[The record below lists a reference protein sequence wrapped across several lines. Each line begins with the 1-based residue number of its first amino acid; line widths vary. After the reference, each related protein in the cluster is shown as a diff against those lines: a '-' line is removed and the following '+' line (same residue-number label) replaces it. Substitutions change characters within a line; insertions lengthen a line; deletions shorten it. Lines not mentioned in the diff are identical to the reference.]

1 MSRFKDATLS
11 SLGKRR
17 DFYLFA
23 LRDRVALSQSPL
35 VLAVVLLLPVV
46 YVVRPAA
53 YSNPEFLT
61 GLGMIAGLSVLS
73 VAVPW
78 GRCFR
83 WAYLLIPILDFGAVA
98 LLYRG
103 VPDVPGVAALAV
115 FPVLWLAWS
124 AFAPRLAAL
133 AAFAGALLVAWAP
146 LIGGNPSPADLLSPA
161 LVPLVMLLVYLAAAI
176 TVQDAAGHQQEL
188 QEKDLE
194 LKRSLQDSRRRAQL
208 LDAVQDTIDVGVVVL
223 ARDGHIMLM
232 NNRQLATHQLSVPPD
247 SDGEDEADM
256 LLFDQDGSTP
266 LPAADRPMARALRR
280 EAFSGSLMWVGRG
293 AEQRAMAVSASPLN
307 DENGEFNG
315 SVIAFSDV
323 TDMLRALRAK
333 EDFVAS
339 VSHELRTPLTS
350 IIGYLD
356 LVVSDAEEEGL
367 SASLQASLSVALRNA
382 ERLLVLVAD
391 LLTTASDSIHL
402 EARELSLRD
411 LVRSAADSAQPRA
424 KAAGIRLVV
433 DAPSDVR
440 GVFDSMRVQQVLD
453 NLVSNAIKYSPD
465 GGTVTLRVVGR
476 GASVLLEVED
486 EGMGMTEA
494 EQGEVY
500 KRFFRAAAV
509 KKAGIPGVGLGL
521 GITKDI
527 VDAHGGNISLTS
539 QLGAGTTFRVE
550 LPCAAIPAGD
560 VPAG

>member
-35 VLAVVLLLPVV
+35 VLAVVVLLPIVFV
-46 YVVRPAA
+46 AKPEA

-61 GLGMIAGLSVLS
+61 GLGLIAVLSLLSVS
-73 VAVPW
+73 VPW
-78 GRCFR
+78 DRCFNR
-83 WAYLLIPILDFGAVA
+83 AYLLVPLLDFGAIA

-103 VPDVPGVAALAV
+103 VRPDVPGVAALAV

-124 AFAPRLAAL
+124 GVAPRLAAL
-133 AAFAGALLVAWAP
+133 AAFSGALLVAWAP
-146 LIGGNPSPADLLSPA
+146 LFGSGPEPADLLAPG
-161 LVPLVMLLVYLAAAI
+161 LVPLVMLLMYLAAAI
-176 TVQDAAGHQQEL
+176 TVQDAAAQQQALE
-188 QEKDLE
+188 EKDRE

-232 NNRQLATHQLSVPPD
+232 NNRQLATHQLSVPAD
-247 SDGEDEADM
+247 TDGEDEADM
-256 LLFDQDGSTP
+256 LLFDQDGCTP
-266 LPAADRPMARALRR
+266 LPPADRPMARALRR
-280 EAFSGSLMWVGRG
+280 EAYSGSLMWVGRG
-293 AEQRAMAVSASPLN
+293 AEQRAMAVSARPLN
-307 DENGEFNG
+307 DEDGEFNG
-315 SVIAFSDV
+315 SVLAFSDV

-356 LVVSDAEEEGL
+356 LAIADAEDEGL
-367 SASLQASLSVALRNA
+367 SESLQASLSVALRNA

-402 EARELSLRD
+402 EAGELSLRD
-411 LVRSAADSAQPRA
+411 LARSAADSAGPRA
-424 KAAGIRLVV
+424 DAAGIRIVV
-433 DAPSDVR
+433 EAPADVR
-440 GVFDSMRVQQVLD
+440 GVFDSTRIQQVLD
-453 NLVSNAIKYSPD
+453 NLVSNAIKYSPG
-465 GGTVTLRVVGR
+465 GGTVTLRVLSGD
-476 GASVLLEVED
+476 ASVVLEVED
-486 EGMGMTEA
+486 EGMGMSEA

-500 KRFFRAAAV
+500 NRFFRAAAV

-527 VDAHGGNISLTS
+527 VAAHGGTICLTS
-539 QLGAGTTFRVE
+539 QPGAGTTFRVE
-550 LPCAAIPAGD
+550 LPLQKTAGR
-560 VPAG
+560 

>member
-35 VLAVVLLLPVV
+35 VVAVVVLLPIVFV
-46 YVVRPAA
+46 AKPDA

-61 GLGMIAGLSVLS
+61 GLGLVAVLSVLS
-73 VAVPW
+73 IAVPW
-78 GRCFR
+78 DRCFKP
-83 WAYLLIPILDFGAVA
+83 AYLLVPLLDFGAIA

-103 VPDVPGVAALAV
+103 VRPDVPGVAALAV

-124 AFAPRLAAL
+124 AVAPRLAAV
-133 AAFAGALLVAWAP
+133 AAFAGALLIAWAP
-146 LIGGNPSPADLLSPA
+146 LIGRGSPEPADLLAPA
-161 LVPLVMLLVYLAAAI
+161 LVPLVMLLVYLAAAM
-176 TVQDAAGHQQEL
+176 TVQDAAGQQQALE
-188 QEKDLE
+188 EKDRE

-232 NNRQLATHQLSVPPD
+232 NNRQLATHQLSVPADND
-247 SDGEDEADM
+247 SGDEADM
-256 LLFDQDGSTP
+256 LLYDQDGCTP

-280 EAFSGSLMWVGRG
+280 EAYSGSLMWVGRG
-293 AEQRAMAVSASPLN
+293 AQQRAMAVSARPLN
-307 DENGEFNG
+307 DEDGEFNG
-315 SVIAFSDV
+315 SVLAFSDV

-356 LVVSDAEEEGL
+356 LAISDAEDEGL
-367 SASLQASLSVALRNA
+367 SESLQASLSVALRNA
-382 ERLLVLVAD
+382 ERLLLLVAD

-402 EARELSLRD
+402 EAGELSLRD
-411 LVRSAADSAQPRA
+411 LARSAADSAGPRA
-424 KAAGIRLVV
+424 EAAGVRLLV
-433 DAPSDVR
+433 DAPADVR
-440 GVFDSMRVQQVLD
+440 GIFDSTRIQQVLD
-453 NLVSNAIKYSPD
+453 NLVSNAIKYSPG
-465 GGTVTLRVVGR
+465 GGTVTLRVLSGE
-476 GASVLLEVED
+476 ASVVLEVED
-486 EGMGMTEA
+486 EGMGMSEA
-494 EQGEVY
+494 EQSEVY
-500 KRFFRAAAV
+500 NRFFRAAAV

-527 VDAHGGNISLTS
+527 VDAHGGTISLTS
-539 QLGAGTTFRVE
+539 QPGAGTTFRVE
-550 LPCAAIPAGD
+550 LPLRETAG
-560 VPAG
+560 G

>member
-35 VLAVVLLLPVV
+35 VVAVVVLLPIVFV
-46 YVVRPAA
+46 AKPEA

-61 GLGMIAGLSVLS
+61 GLGLITVLSILSVS
-73 VAVPW
+73 VPW
-78 GRCFR
+78 DRCFKR
-83 WAYLLIPILDFGAVA
+83 AYLLVPLLDFGAIA

-103 VPDVPGVAALAV
+103 VRPDVPGVAALAV

-124 AFAPRLAAL
+124 AVAPRLAAL
-133 AAFAGALLVAWAP
+133 AAFSGALLIAWAP
-146 LIGGNPSPADLLSPA
+146 LFGTDPEPADLLAPA
-161 LVPLVMLLVYLAAAI
+161 LVPLVMLLMYLAAAI
-176 TVQDAAGHQQEL
+176 TVQDATGQQQALE
-188 QEKDLE
+188 EKDRE

-232 NNRQLATHQLSVPPD
+232 NNRQLATHQLSVPAD
-247 SDGEDEADM
+247 TDGEDEADM
-256 LLFDQDGSTP
+256 LLFEQDGCTP

-280 EAFSGSLMWVGRG
+280 EAYSGSLMWVGRG
-293 AEQRAMAVSASPLN
+293 AEQRAMAVSARPLN
-307 DENGEFNG
+307 DEDGEFNG
-315 SVIAFSDV
+315 SVLAFSDV

-356 LVVSDAEEEGL
+356 LAISDAEDEGL
-367 SASLQASLSVALRNA
+367 SESLQGSLSVALRNA

-391 LLTTASDSIHL
+391 LLTTASDSIYL
-402 EARELSLRD
+402 EAGELSLRD
-411 LVRSAADSAQPRA
+411 LARSAADSAGPRA
-424 KAAGIRLVV
+424 DAAGIRLVV
-433 DAPSDVR
+433 DAPADVR
-440 GVFDSMRVQQVLD
+440 GVFDSTRIQQVLD
-453 NLVSNAIKYSPD
+453 NLVSNAIKYSPG
-465 GGTVTLRVVGR
+465 GGTVTLRVLSGE
-476 GASVLLEVED
+476 ASVVLEVED
-486 EGMGMTEA
+486 EGMGMSDA

-500 KRFFRAAAV
+500 NRFFRAAAV

-527 VDAHGGNISLTS
+527 VAAHGGTICLTS
-539 QLGAGTTFRVE
+539 QPGAGTTFRVE
-550 LPCAAIPAGD
+550 LPLKKTAGR
-560 VPAG
+560 